1 MKKLFLSL
9 MLIATCCMFFGCGQK
24 LPHSDS
30 FILLSVATDT
40 SGQVTQSLQFSVDSQ
55 SLKAA
60 GASSADIV
68 KFIQALTTNV
78 QHFRDEFYI
87 NHMLTYNANPN
98 PDYQLGKG
106 LIVTKAVYQEKSDT
120 IGFSLL
126 FTSQQAWRY
135 YHHSSSEGN
144 ESDKVHQNHGFINK
158 VISKGQFPFAG
169 EVKMHDGTIKLAG
182 QRYVEAYLSTAS
194 MLSIY
199 ETLQHT
205 YRPDLVYDYATP
217 YHQIKSDA
225 AYQFADDTG
234 LYHHTWMR
242 NFQELSHTDDILLY
256 TTEVNRGL
264 WYLTFLMVVLAG
276 CAIAILIIW
285 YRKRKA
291 KGNHSQN

>member
-1 MKKLFLSL
+1 
-9 MLIATCCMFFGCGQK
+9 MFFGCGQN

-30 FILLSVATDT
+30 FILLSVATDR
-40 SGQVTQSLQFSVDSQ
+40 SGQVTQSLQFSVGSQ
-55 SLKAA
+55 NLKAA
-60 GASSADIV
+60 GASNADIG

-78 QHFRDEFYI
+78 QNFRDEFYI
-87 NHMLTYNANPN
+87 NYMLIYNANPN

-106 LIVTKAVYQEKSDT
+106 LIVTKAVYQENSDT

-135 YHHSSSEGN
+135 YHSSSSEGN
-144 ESDKVHQNHGFINK
+144 ETNKDHWDYGFINK

-199 ETLQHT
+199 ETVKQT

-225 AYQFADDTG
+225 AYQYADDSG
-234 LYHHTWMR
+234 LYHHTWMQ
-242 NFQELSHTDDILLY
+242 NYQELSRADSIQLY

-264 WYLTFLMVVLAG
+264 WYLTFMMIVLAG
-276 CAIAILIIW
+276 CATTILIILF
-285 YRKRKA
+285 RKRKV
-291 KGNHSQN
+291 KGDHH